1 MPATDSPA
9 IIVARFLKSSNYTET
24 YDAFI
29 AEAGLPSDA
38 GTVSKGDLTIEQLLE
53 EKKTFDLSRNFEKL
67 GVEEDDDGKGW
78 LKPAPEN
85 AERVSS
91 LPSSSNILSVAVHTV
106 QFPDG
111 EMPALFATSADRRL
125 HVLDAST
132 IALRA
137 SLAGLQD
144 SPMLSCVVFRQKYL
158 LTAAMSGQLLVSNVD
173 GSTVESR
180 RDHSKYIVRVA
191 VRDDASEP
199 LIATAGWDGK
209 IMIYRPSVT
218 SSGEMSLADPKATI
232 TLPTKP
238 EAMIFVEHAEAQQPL
253 LVVTRTDSSFLYY
266 YTTESEPRLLGLQN
280 LAPHSNAWV
289 AFTPS
294 ALAVSP
300 RDPTLVAVGTS
311 TVPHMKLLLVRLLIP
326 SYDQATQ
333 PTAQS
338 HHIPSPNDTPIA
350 PETQSSQAR
359 RELALADRESV
370 AIQIHCTTMA
380 PQTAYS
386 TPAVAWRPDGSGVWV
401 NGDDGAVRGVEAS
414 SGKVVCTLQ
423 GGHEAGSKVRCL
435 WAGRVGDGEVLVS
448 GGFDQRLVVWRAGVV
463 GVA

>member
-9 IIVARFLKSSNYTET
+9 IIVARFLKTSNYTET

-38 GTVSKGDLTIEQLLE
+38 GSVSKGDLTIEQLLE
-53 EKKTFDLSRNFEKL
+53 EKKTFDLSRDFEKL
-67 GVEEDDDGKGW
+67 GVESEDDGKGW
-78 LKPAPEN
+78 LKPAPEH

-106 QFPDG
+106 EFPDG

-125 HVLDAST
+125 HILDASSM
-132 IALRA
+132 ALRS

-144 SPMLSCVVFRQKYL
+144 SPMLSCVVFRRKHL
-158 LTAAMSGQLLVSNVD
+158 LTAAMSGQLLVSNMD
-173 GSTVESR
+173 GRTVESR
-180 RDHSKYIVRVA
+180 RDHSKYIVRIA
-191 VRDDASEP
+191 IRDDASES

-209 IMIYRPSVT
+209 IMIYKPTST
-218 SSGEMSLADPKATI
+218 SSGGLSLGEPKAIITI
-232 TLPTKP
+232 PTKP
-238 EAMIFVEHAEAQQPL
+238 EAMIFIEHPDAPQPIL
-253 LVVTRTDSSFLYY
+253 LVTRTDSSFLYY
-266 YTTESEPRLLGLQN
+266 YTTESEPRLLGRQN
-280 LAPHSNAWV
+280 LAPLSNAWV

-294 ALAVSP
+294 ALALSP

-326 SYDQATQ
+326 SYEQQTQ
-333 PTAQS
+333 PTTQPQRTPP
-338 HHIPSPNDTPIA
+338 HNDRPTV

-359 RELALADRESV
+359 RELALADRESS

-414 SGKVVCTLQ
+414 SGKVMCTLQ

-435 WAGRVGDGEVLVS
+435 WAGRVGDAELLVS
-448 GGFDQRLVVWRAGVV
+448 GGFDQRLVVWRAGAM
-463 GVA
+463 GVT

>member
-1 MPATDSPA
+1 
-9 IIVARFLKSSNYTET
+9 
-24 YDAFI
+24 
-29 AEAGLPSDA
+29 
-38 GTVSKGDLTIEQLLE
+38 
-53 EKKTFDLSRNFEKL
+53 
-67 GVEEDDDGKGW
+67 
-78 LKPAPEN
+78 
-85 AERVSS
+85 
-91 LPSSSNILSVAVHTV
+91 VHTV

-266 YTTESEPRLLGLQN
+266 YTTESEPRLLGRQN

-326 SYDQATQ
+326 SYGQQTQ

-338 HHIPSPNDTPIA
+338 HHIPPHNDTPIA

-359 RELALADRESV
+359 RELALADRESA

-414 SGKVVCTLQ
+414 SGKVVYGLM
-423 GGHEAGSKVRCL
+423 SKRIY
-435 WAGRVGDGEVLVS
+435 R
-448 GGFDQRLVVWRAGVV
+448 VWR
-463 GVA
+463 